1 MTKQIKKYIWR
12 SVGVLLLAF
21 VVILGFNSYTVVQDG
36 TVKVGKF
43 MGKVDPVAYTPG
55 FNAPVNPLMSFD
67 TYSTKDIR
75 LQMKGLQVP
84 SQDKLKSNIDI
95 TVMLQFDGKK
105 APLLKINGGTEE
117 EALDKYVRQKL
128 ISTILEFGKEV
139 TNAQDLFTA
148 TTQRGLQ
155 DSIRDSIR
163 TYASPYGYEIKEI
176 MIQDITLPPV
186 VQEQVVNTKLRQ
198 EQIQQAIA
206 ETKREKELAQKQ
218 VATAEANREA
228 AEQQALATERS
239 SKATAFATK
248 QAAEARAYATKQ
260 DAEAKLF
267 AAQKEAEANS
277 ALQRTITPEMVKWR
291 QLDVEQLRASKY
303 KGDVPTTV
311 VGAGYD
317 GQMIM
322 DMRNSTS
329 K

>member
-1 MTKQIKKYIWR
+1 MDKHIKRVLKWTVAAV
-12 SVGVLLLAF
+12 VGLA
-21 VVILGFNSYTVVQDG
+21 VVITGLNSYTVVQDG

-43 MGKVDPVAYTPG
+43 LGKVDPVAYTPG
-55 FNAPVNPLMSFD
+55 LSFPVNPFMSFD

-84 SQDKLKSNIDI
+84 SQDKLKSNIDV

-105 APLLKINGGTEE
+105 APLLKINGGTED

-148 TTQRGLQ
+148 DTQRSLQ

-198 EQIQQAIA
+198 EQINQAKA
-206 ETKREKELAQKQ
+206 EADREKELAQKQ
-218 VATAEANREA
+218 VVTAQAARES
-228 AEQQALATERS
+228 AEQQSLAKERN
-239 SKATAFATK
+239 A
-248 QAAEARAYATKQ
+248 QAMAYATKQ
-260 DAEAKLF
+260 EAEAKLY
-267 AAQKEAEANS
+267 AAQKEAEANV
-277 ALQRTITPEMVKWR
+277 ALQRTITPEMIKWR
-291 QLDVEQLRASKY
+291 QLDVEQIRATKY
-303 KGDVPTTV
+303 KGDVPATV

-322 DMRNSTS
+322 DMRN

>member
-1 MTKQIKKYIWR
+1 MNKHIKRMI
-12 SVGVLLLAF
+12 SLVVLAVFLLTIGIVGL
-21 VVILGFNSYTVVQDG
+21 NSYTVVQDG

-43 MGKVDPVAYTPG
+43 LGKVDSDAYTPG
-55 FNAPVNPLMSFD
+55 LKFPVNPFTSFD

-84 SQDKLKSNIDI
+84 SQDKLKSNIDV

-105 APLLKINGGTEE
+105 APLLKINGGTED

-139 TNAQDLFTA
+139 ENAQDLFTA
-148 TTQRGLQ
+148 DTQRSLQ
-155 DSIRDSIR
+155 ESIRDSIR

-198 EQIQQAIA
+198 EQINQAKA
-206 ETKREKELAQKQ
+206 EAQREKELAQKQ
-218 VATAEANREA
+218 VVTAQAARES
-228 AEQQALATERS
+228 AEQQSLAKERNAQ
-239 SKATAFATK
+239 AT
-248 QAAEARAYATKQ
+248 AYATKQ
-260 DAEAKLF
+260 EAEAKLF
-267 AAQKEAEANS
+267 AAQKEAEANL
-277 ALQRTITPEMVKWR
+277 ALQRTITPEMIKWR
-291 QLDVEQLRASKY
+291 QLDVEQIRATKY
-303 KGDVPTTV
+303 KGDVPATV
-311 VGAGYD
+311 VGSGYD

-322 DMRNSTS
+322 DMRT